1 MTTQSINIK
10 SLKDAVLFVIAII
23 TCIAGVIFWVQNA
36 SDEKIE
42 RIEKDI
48 ANIQSDVKDL
58 QRNTNEILRVVGRLE
73 GKLGNQRQN
82 YEKK

>member
-10 SLKDAVLFVIAII
+10 SLKDTVLFVIAII

-42 RIEKDI
+42 RIERDI
-48 ANIQSDVKDL
+48 TNIQSDVKDL
-58 QRNTNEILRVVGRLE
+58 QRNTNEILRVVGKLE
-73 GKLGNQRQN
+73 GKLGN
-82 YEKK
+82 

>member
-1 MTTQSINIK
+1 MTTQPVSLK
-10 SLKDAVLFVIAII
+10 SLKDAILFVIAII
-23 TCIAGVIFWVQNA
+23 TCIAGVIFWVQTA

-48 ANIQSDVKDL
+48 TTIQSDVKEL

-73 GKLGNQRQN
+73 GKIGN
-82 YEKK
+82 

>member
-10 SLKDAVLFVIAII
+10 SLKDTVLFVIAII

-73 GKLGNQRQN
+73 GKLGN
-82 YEKK
+82 

>member
-10 SLKDAVLFVIAII
+10 SLKDTILFVIAII

>member
-73 GKLGNQRQN
+73 GKLGN
-82 YEKK
+82 